1 MKELAT
7 FIGGSGES
15 IAVVYEAEDQSY
27 WKVNYGQS
35 STQTNALSKV
45 FMTESEAT
53 NFASLI
59 TNQGNK
65 PTFLS
70 E

>member
-1 MKELAT
+1 MKELTT
-7 FIGGSGES
+7 FVGSGGKS
-15 IAVVYEAEDQSY
+15 MAIIYEADDQSY
-27 WKVNYGQS
+27 WKVNYGE
-35 STQTNALSKV
+35 STAPHSLSRI

-53 NFASLI
+53 DFASMI
-59 TNQGNK
+59 TNGGNK

>member
-7 FIGGSGES
+7 FVGGSGES
-15 IAVVYEAEDQSY
+15 IAVIYEADDGSY
-27 WKVNYGQS
+27 WKVNYGQ
-35 STQTNALSKV
+35 TAAQTNALSKV
-45 FMTESEAT
+45 FLSESEAT

-65 PTFLS
+65 PMFLS

>member
-7 FIGGSGES
+7 FVGGSGES
-15 IAVVYEAEDQSY
+15 IAVIYEADDRSY
-27 WKVNYGQS
+27 WKVNYGQ
-35 STQTNALSKV
+35 TDTPNALSRV

-53 NFASLI
+53 DFASMI
-59 TNQGNK
+59 TNKGNK